1 MVQANKVFVAGGMPS
16 VTYVDRAA
24 LSLEKNLKQ
33 EIAEGFKVICVTGP
47 TKSGKTVLTRY
58 VLGRG
63 GSALVNGG
71 QVENSEEFWTLL
83 LQDLDLPEVESVET
97 NDEAS
102 LGFSYLLKA
111 QAKAS
116 DGTTQSFNNKNKRA
130 ILGFMRN
137 HDVALVVDDFH
148 YMPTEV
154 QREIVRAL
162 KSEVFEGLV
171 AILIAVPH
179 RAFDAIGVE
188 REMEG
193 RFANIK
199 IPAWSHEEL
208 RVISDKGFPELKMEV
223 AAACC
228 DEFAM
233 EAYGS
238 PLLMQRFCARLCSH
252 YEITES
258 LPVSKSFNPSDRAKA
273 QIFEQVG
280 EQAGFPT
287 FEKLSKGPQS
297 RSERMGRRMIDGS
310 GTLDI
315 YQSVLRAI
323 ANTGPRE
330 KLNYTEIREAL
341 RMILVES
348 DMPQKHEISSALGHM
363 SGIAKDEIKGE
374 PVLEWSDDFLYL
386 TDPFL
391 MFYMRWSQRK
401 R

>member
-1 MVQANKVFVAGGMPS
+1 M
-16 VTYVDRAA
+16 
-24 LSLEKNLKQ
+24 
-33 EIAEGFKVICVTGP
+33 TGP
-47 TKSGKTVLTRY
+47 TKSGKTVLTRH
-58 VLGRG
+58 VLGRD

-71 QVENSEEFWTLL
+71 QVESSEEFWTLL
-83 LQDLDLPEVESVET
+83 LQDLDLPEVESVAA
-97 NDEAS
+97 NDETTV
-102 LGFSYLLKA
+102 GFKYLLAA

-116 DGTTQSFNNKNKRA
+116 DGATQSFNNKNKRS
-130 ILGFMRN
+130 ILGFMREN
-137 HDVALVVDDFH
+137 DVALVVDDFH
-148 YMPTEV
+148 YMPSDV

-193 RFANIK
+193 RFANIQ
-199 IPAWSHEEL
+199 IPAWNVDEL

-223 AAACC
+223 ASECC
-228 DEFAM
+228 NQFAS
-233 EAYGS
+233 EAHGS

-252 YEITES
+252 YEVTKT
-258 LPVSKSFNPSDRAKA
+258 LPVTKHFNPSDSAKA
-273 QIFEQVG
+273 EIFEKVA

-297 RSERMGRRMIDGS
+297 RSQRMGRKTVDGS

-323 ANTGPRE
+323 ANTGPKE

-341 RMILVES
+341 RLILIES

-374 PVLEWSDDFLYL
+374 PVLEWSEDFLYL

-391 MFYMRWSQRK
+391 MFYMRWSK
-401 R
+401 RDR